1 MTKKEKA
8 LLAVDALE
16 KLYPDAKCSLEY
28 AHPYELMIAVRLSA
42 QCTDARVN
50 IVTEKKIK
58 KYPTLEAF
66 ADADLEELEQAVKP
80 CGFYKNKAKSI
91 KETAMILLNDFV
103 TNVAAWALAVG
114 LVLVGGWLLL
124 RYLHSDTEKRLAG
137 ADMAIGLILLLAGI
151 LLIASPTDMKEVF
164 PKIWGLSLIFGGF
177 LKIQYAFD
185 EKTVR
190 VENWWIMLIFAAFSL
205 IIGIL
210 SLLNPAF
217 LGDSRNLVIG
227 ILLVLEAVL
236 DITVYLLLK
245 RALKKH
251 AGVSPAAAEASS
263 PEPESLPAPEAAVP
277 AETPAAAETDAAAEA
292 NNVPAGESAPP
303 SES

>member
-1 MTKKEKA
+1 MKSFKLFSRNKNDPEA
-8 LLAVDALE
+8 L
-16 KLYPDAKCSLEY
+16 
-28 AHPYELMIAVRLSA
+28 
-42 QCTDARVN
+42 TAR
-50 IVTEKKIK
+50 
-58 KYPTLEAF
+58 
-66 ADADLEELEQAVKP
+66 
-80 CGFYKNKAKSI
+80 S
-91 KETAMILLNDFV
+91 MILPILFCLVCGVLLILFGDL
-103 TNVAAWALAVG
+103 ALRITAY
-114 LVLVGGWLLL
+114 VLAGVMILCGIWSVIAYVRSGPVQ
-124 RYLHSDTEKRLAG
+124 RITESRLAT
-137 ADMAIGLILLLAGI
+137 GLILLVIGGLLAFNPDYLEN
-151 LLIASPTDMKEVF
+151 LLPF
-164 PKIWGLSLIFGGF
+164 IWGLALLFGAF

-190 VENWWIMLIFAAFSL
+190 VEKWWIMLIFAAFSL

-251 AGVSPAAAEASS
+251 AGASPAAAEASS
-263 PEPESLPAPEAAVP
+263 PEPESLPVPEPALP
-277 AETPAAAETDAAAEA
+277 AETPAAAESTAPAESDT
-292 NNVPAGESAPP
+292 VPVEENAPS